1 MGHENLHQALD
12 PQGCQVADLK
22 QLCEHQHSL
31 RLFMEQWLTQQDQ
44 ILQAI
49 TVCVQNRQK
58 NTSQTLQLEAC
69 LALGS
74 QVLDQAGSC
83 QSEPYARM
91 QINDQPSQVTRER
104 SLARDI
110 SDGSKNTDILHP
122 VRGNVTSYVR
132 QASDSCRSSMSSV
145 LNQQWKSAPPSLRQL
160 VSERLTNKRMVK
172 LVSSQWF
179 EGICSLCIIAN
190 AVVIACAADYAARNL
205 GCPRHPTLEGLEMGF
220 AAFYVIELT
229 LRLVAYRMYF
239 FFAPDSLWNIFDS
252 MLVVSA
258 AYDLVISFKRPGKS
272 QKAKVVFLRIVRVM
286 KMLKLLRMIRIM
298 RLFRE
303 LRLIASLI
311 RASLKPM
318 VWAVVLIC
326 IISYMVGICFLQ
338 AGTNYLQDGGASQG
352 EAAAIQIYWGNL
364 WRAMLSL
371 YMASTNGDSWK
382 TMASALI
389 PMGYHY
395 YLLFLLYVAFFVFVV
410 MNTLTSLFLE
420 VVIQNADKDTNTLI
434 REELQRKGDYVTKA
448 AELFRKI
455 DKDGSGDVT
464 EEEFR
469 RYLKDADLA
478 ALASSLDLDVA
489 DMAQFHKMLS
499 GRGKYSVDIDTFAV
513 GCMKLKGPA
522 KSIDLQAL
530 IASQRRAAR
539 TLEHLVEAS
548 EGTAALVQQLLSIN
562 HSTSRS
568 PSQGAIPIETAVP
581 APAPTP
587 GDDERCYL

>member
-1 MGHENLHQALD
+1 
-12 PQGCQVADLK
+12 
-22 QLCEHQHSL
+22 
-31 RLFMEQWLTQQDQ
+31 
-44 ILQAI
+44 
-49 TVCVQNRQK
+49 
-58 NTSQTLQLEAC
+58 
-69 LALGS
+69 
-74 QVLDQAGSC
+74 
-83 QSEPYARM
+83 
-91 QINDQPSQVTRER
+91 
-104 SLARDI
+104 
-110 SDGSKNTDILHP
+110 
-122 VRGNVTSYVR
+122 
-132 QASDSCRSSMSSV
+132 
-145 LNQQWKSAPPSLRQL
+145 
-160 VSERLTNKRMVK
+160 
-172 LVSSQWF
+172 
-179 EGICSLCIIAN
+179 
-190 AVVIACAADYAARNL
+190 
-205 GCPRHPTLEGLEMGF
+205 
-220 AAFYVIELT
+220 
-229 LRLVAYRMYF
+229 
-239 FFAPDSLWNIFDS
+239 
-252 MLVVSA
+252 
-258 AYDLVISFKRPGKS
+258 
-272 QKAKVVFLRIVRVM
+272 VM

-499 GRGKYSVDIDTFAV
+499 GRGKYSVDVDTFAL

-522 KSIDLQAL
+522 KSMDLQAL
-530 IASQRRAAR
+530 IASQKRAAR
-539 TLEHLVEAS
+539 TLEQLVVAS
-548 EGTAALVQQLLSIN
+548 GNTAALVQQLLPIVPC
-562 HSTSRS
+562 TSRS
-568 PSQGAIPIETAVP
+568 SSQNVIQIETAN
-581 APAPTP
+581 
-587 GDDERCYL
+587 LISI